1 MGFSSVLPF
10 APWENTL
17 IVACI
22 AVLVAL
28 LLRRLASRYA
38 VLMTE
43 RKSIAGQVVR
53 STHAPFES
61 VIVFFALYMVWQ
73 SAQDELPAIQLVRHI
88 TEIALI
94 FSLTWF
100 GMRSMRSVGDVTIA
114 RFPSDAIDNLRARRV
129 LTQSRV
135 LVRSL
140 SMVILLVGAASA
152 LMTFP
157 NVRQL
162 GTSLLASA
170 GVAGIAVGLAAKS
183 VLGNMLA
190 GLQIAIAQ
198 PIRID
203 DVLVIQGYWGRV
215 EEIAGTY
222 VVIRVWDDRRLIVP
236 LQWLIENPFENWT
249 RTSSQITGSFF
260 FYADYG
266 LPVEPLRREAERL
279 CKASKEWDG
288 RACIVQVT
296 DATEKSMQ
304 LRVLVTSTDS
314 SQNWNLKCA
323 VLEGLITFIR
333 EHYPEFLPRLR
344 IDTSLASQPHIPLP
358 KERIS
363 QVPSTA

>member
-1 MGFSSVLPF
+1 
-10 APWENTL
+10 
-17 IVACI
+17 
-22 AVLVAL
+22 
-28 LLRRLASRYA
+28 
-38 VLMTE
+38 
-43 RKSIAGQVVR
+43 
-53 STHAPFES
+53 
-61 VIVFFALYMVWQ
+61 
-73 SAQDELPAIQLVRHI
+73 
-88 TEIALI
+88 
-94 FSLTWF
+94 
-100 GMRSMRSVGDVTIA
+100 
-114 RFPSDAIDNLRARRV
+114 
-129 LTQSRV
+129 
-135 LVRSL
+135 
-140 SMVILLVGAASA
+140 
-152 LMTFP
+152 
-157 NVRQL
+157 VRQL

-344 IDTSLASQPHIPLP
+344 IDPGLASQPHSPLP